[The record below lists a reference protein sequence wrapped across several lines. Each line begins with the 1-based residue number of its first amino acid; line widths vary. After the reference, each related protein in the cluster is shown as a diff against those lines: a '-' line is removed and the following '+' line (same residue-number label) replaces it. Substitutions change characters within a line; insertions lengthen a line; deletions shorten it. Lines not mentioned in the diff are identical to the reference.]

1 MCVLVLK
8 TESWLRCFGSG
19 FWPTERLIMKT
30 KDRLESVGCADDP
43 RQVSPQPRAKAAG
56 PRARMAST
64 RPIPAWPSG
73 CVSGGVGLAAAFRYH
88 SLRPEHKRHMRSRS
102 GPGVACGKN
111 TLRKNDDAS
120 RRVTRQRPDA
130 DALKRGAMKEP
141 PNSRQVCHFRHQDLT
156 RCWRGATDMAT
167 LMALA

>member
-1 MCVLVLK
+1 MGKSNQQHTAGQMRVLVLK

-30 KDRLESVGCADDP
+30 RDRLQSVGCADDP

-102 GPGVACGKN
+102 GPGGACGK
-111 TLRKNDDAS
+111 
-120 RRVTRQRPDA
+120 
-130 DALKRGAMKEP
+130 
-141 PNSRQVCHFRHQDLT
+141 T
-156 RCWRGATDMAT
+156 RCAKRTTRHGESRDNVPMRT
-167 LMALA
+167 L